1 MIPKVRIL
9 LADKREIFR
18 EGLSKILE
26 GQAKFE
32 VLCGCSNGFEC
43 VDRAKALKP
52 DIIILDTDI
61 QDCNFIEAIA
71 GIKYVS
77 PQSRIIIL
85 THSEK
90 DQDLFSALKLGASA
104 YLTKDI
110 KIDDLVNGVSH
121 VNEGEVIITPPLAD
135 KMLQE
140 FANLEEV
147 KEATFANKDYG
158 LSKREVEVLSLV
170 AKGRTNREIAEQLFI
185 SENTVKVHL
194 STILEKMHVRNRQE
208 AAVLAIE
215 KGFLP

>member
-1 MIPKVRIL
+1 MRKTRIL

-18 EGLSKILE
+18 EGLFKVLE
-26 GQAKFE
+26 AQAKFE
-32 VLCGCSNGFEC
+32 VVYRCSNGFEC

-110 KIDDLVNGVSH
+110 KIDDLVNGISRI
-121 VNEGEVIITPPLAD
+121 NEGEVIITPPLAD

-140 FANLEEV
+140 FANLEEM
-147 KEATFANKDYG
+147 KEATFADKDYG

-170 AKGRTNREIAEQLFI
+170 AKGKTNREIAEQLFI

-208 AAVLAIE
+208 AAILAIE
-215 KGFLP
+215 KGFLPQ